1 MSWKLKDSNS
11 LISIRWIPRYDGME
25 RFLHWAHTAAFLP
38 LTLTGMVLFMPVFE
52 PLAQGQAG
60 QFIRVV
66 HRLFAVFFALVP
78 IIYAVFRPRRLLAV
92 LRDLQFGAWDFEWFK
107 AAVPYYILGRHLNM
121 PPQGRFNTGEKLN
134 VVLLVTGTILF
145 TITGLVMWFGKFIV
159 PPGLFQA
166 MVIIHDVTMIV
177 SVNMFIIHFYLAV
190 AHPLMWQGMVSMRF
204 GVVSESYAREHHA
217 AWFFGRDR
225 AGKMYEERKAA
236 ARAEATRA
244 APAHAEDAP

>member
-1 MSWKLKDSNS
+1 MSLKLRGSESVIN
-11 LISIRWIPRYDGME
+11 IRWIPRYDGME
-25 RFLHWAHTAAFLP
+25 RVLHWAHTAAFLP

-60 QFIRVV
+60 QFIRLT

-78 IIYAVFRPRRLLAV
+78 IVYALFRPRRLLATI
-92 LRDLQFGAWDFEWFK
+92 RDLRFGAWDIEWFK
-107 AAVPYYILGRHLNM
+107 AAIPYYILGKHLNM

-134 VVLLVTGTILF
+134 VVLLVAGTIMF

-159 PPGLFQA
+159 PPGVFQA
-166 MVIIHDVTMIV
+166 MVIIHDLAMIV

-204 GVVSESYAREHHA
+204 GMVSESYAREHHA
-217 AWFFGRDR
+217 AWYFGRDR

-236 ARAEATRA
+236 ALA
-244 APAHAEDAP
+244 AHGAPVAAHGEDAT